1 MGVASIT
8 LAGAYI
14 AMMYLGYVPDIRDY
28 LPNKKIPVD
37 TSAHDVYLDKGEIDA
52 WLKKLD
58 KHDSI
63 RKVHTEDN
71 LIQSLDNYKRV
82 ISHRR
87 MRQQE
92 K

>member
-1 MGVASIT
+1 
-8 LAGAYI
+8 
-14 AMMYLGYVPDIRDY
+14 MM
-28 LPNKKIPVD
+28 
-37 TSAHDVYLDKGEIDA
+37 SLDKGEIDA